1 MAYRGGRGYGQS
13 YGAFGSD
20 QVDPLAAAI
29 MGALGMGTQLF
40 ETVRGVRQENADR
53 RDMANAR
60 LKAEARQAEQD
71 AIERERWDYKV
82 SLDQQERQD
91 ALAREKRQREQALG
105 DRLTER
111 GIAAIPTPMG
121 GTTYAKVAQTDDE
134 LKAAMQDRLATDR
147 LRQQAKALG
156 IPDADK
162 MSRGELEVLTSE
174 VMKGRERDA
183 EFGDFRRRESYQ
195 EGLIRGR
202 PTRGAGGPNGRP
214 LSANLADT
222 LGSYNALI
230 GTADDALAKFDKAAG
245 VDPTTGKSTKA
256 LTGWFD
262 GLRNTSL
269 AQNLG
274 MGMGKDATS
283 AVAALSNLASSIMKD
298 GSAAMPRPCSA
309 AAAISPTVSFF
320 TRRPVRMAAPM
331 TGETSPFM
339 IMRIRASISSWKIS
353 RCSMVRCRASCGVMG
368 MVGLRRFQRG
378 ARKFRSIAWP
388 YSVRM
393 DSGWN
398 CTPSMSSSRWRT
410 PMISPS
416 SVQAVVA
423 SSAGQLDFSM
433 ASEW

>member
-298 GSAAMPRPCSA
+298 RSGGAITPQEFERLQPFLPSKYDNEEDARQKMVDLKSTLEQIREARLSALEGSGYDVSALRGSGRAPAAGDA
-309 AAAISPTVSFF
+309 FDQKADEWLA
-320 TRRPVRMAAPM
+320 RRRK
-331 TGETSPFM
+331 GG
-339 IMRIRASISSWKIS
+339 AS
-353 RCSMVRCRASCGVMG
+353 R
-368 MVGLRRFQRG
+368 
-378 ARKFRSIAWP
+378 
-388 YSVRM
+388 
-393 DSGWN
+393 
-398 CTPSMSSSRWRT
+398 
-410 PMISPS
+410 
-416 SVQAVVA
+416 
-423 SSAGQLDFSM
+423 
-433 ASEW
+433 